1 MPMLLSYADEGPG
14 PVLVLLHGYPLSRAM
29 WAEQIPAL
37 GAVYRVIAPDLRGHG
52 DSPAPEGVYT
62 IDEMA
67 DDVIETLASL
77 HIAEP
82 IILGGLSLGGY
93 VALSLV
99 LRYPEK
105 VRALMLMDTQA
116 GADSTEAAASRE
128 VTAQSVLE
136 AGSAAPIV
144 DTMISRLFSPV
155 FREER
160 PERVE
165 PLRAVMAQ
173 TTPRGIAGSLRGMA
187 KRPDRRGDLGKIS
200 VPTMVLVGEDD
211 VITPPTVAKSLA
223 EAIPGARLEVIAK
236 AGHMAPYEN
245 PSVANTVIFRFLKSL
260 EDRH

>member
-1 MPMLLSYADEGPG
+1 MLLAYVDEGPG
-14 PVLVLLHGYPLSRAM
+14 RAVVLLHGFPLSRAM
-29 WAEQIPAL
+29 WAEQVPSI
-37 GAVYRVIAPDLRGHG
+37 GAIYRVIAPDLRGHG
-52 DSPAPEGVYT
+52 ESPAPEGVYT

-67 DDVIETLASL
+67 DDVIETLDSL
-77 HIAEP
+77 HISEP
-82 IILGGLSLGGY
+82 IVLGGLSLGGY

-99 LRYPEK
+99 LRYPER
-105 VRALMLMDTQA
+105 VRALLLMDTQA
-116 GADSTEAAASRE
+116 GADSAEAAATRE
-128 VTAQSVLE
+128 ATAVAVLE

-144 DTMISRLFSPV
+144 EPMIGRLFSPL

-173 TTPRGIAGSLRGMA
+173 TTPRGIAGALRGMA
-187 KRPDRRGDLGKIS
+187 KRPDRRGDLGKIT

-211 VITPPTVAKSLA
+211 VITPPSVAKSLA

-245 PSVANTVIFRFLKSL
+245 PSAANTVIFRFLKSL

>member
-1 MPMLLSYADEGPG
+1 MLLAYADQGPG
-14 PVLVLLHGYPLSRAM
+14 PVVVLLHGFPLSRAM
-29 WAEQIPAL
+29 WAEQIKVL

-67 DDVIETLASL
+67 DDVIETLGSL
-77 HIAEP
+77 HIREP
-82 IILGGLSLGGY
+82 MVLGGLSLGGY

-99 LRYPEK
+99 LRYPER

-116 GADSTEAAASRE
+116 GADSTEAAATRE
-128 VTAQSVLE
+128 TTARAVLE
-136 AGSAAPIV
+136 AGSALPIV
-144 DTMISRLFSPV
+144 QPMIDRLFSPV

-165 PLRAVMAQ
+165 PLRTVMAQ
-173 TTPRGIAGSLRGMA
+173 TSARGIAGTLRGMA
-187 KRPDRRGDLGKIS
+187 VRPDRRGNLGKIT

-211 VITPPTVAKSLA
+211 VITPPAVAKSLA
-223 EAIPGARLEVIAK
+223 EAIPGARLEVISK

-245 PSVANTVIFRFLKSL
+245 ASVANAVIFRFLESL